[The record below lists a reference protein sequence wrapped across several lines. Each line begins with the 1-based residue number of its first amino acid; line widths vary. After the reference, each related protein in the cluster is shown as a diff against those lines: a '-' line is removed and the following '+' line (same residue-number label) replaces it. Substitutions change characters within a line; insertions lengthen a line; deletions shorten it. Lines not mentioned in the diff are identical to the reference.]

1 MISLVDNQLP
11 LTVSPS
17 ASLFFPPISPSL
29 SSHMPGGKQR
39 ATTIPPSTAT
49 GKRQNTT
56 TMPKE
61 RHKFLSC
68 NIFLLLTTIFTT
80 AVIHHVSADDAD
92 VMAKL
97 AKSLNPFP
105 SGWTGSNFCK
115 WQGVN
120 CDSSNKVSSIN
131 LSSKSLSGIL
141 PSEINQL
148 SSLKSLSLQRNQF
161 SGPLPALSD
170 LASLQ
175 EVNLDENSFNS
186 IPTGFLSGLTSLQ
199 SFSINNNTNL
209 PTWRIPDTLQDSTSL
224 TSFLAS
230 KANISLRLS
239 YNNMTGSLP
248 ASFAKSG
255 IQNLWLNNQAM
266 GFSGTIDVL
275 GTMTQLNA
283 VWLHANKFSGPI
295 PDLSACTEL
304 SDLSFAIMLSPLQN
318 VALQN
323 NKFQG
328 PMPSFPRG
336 VQVNLGTMN
345 NFCLSTPGPCDPQV
359 TALLEAAGAM
369 NYPVALAESWEGNN
383 PCQQWNFITCEKGS
397 VTIINFGKQNW
408 TGTISPAFANLT
420 NLKSLF
426 LNDNELVGTIPQ
438 SLTTLKQ
445 LQILDLSNNNISGKI
460 PAFPSSV
467 MVRVTGNVLIGKDV
481 PISSP
486 GGSSSSN
493 NGANVPSG
501 TDGGESS
508 SVSPWVIV
516 VPVVVFIIVIAVLG
530 FVIYRRYLN
539 KQNKKYKWVSKRSE
553 GGHSD
558 KQMIGHMDQAK
569 DNVKSPNSS
578 ISISVTPIRI
588 SAEKTDYHVYD
599 GGNITIPIEV
609 LREATDNFSENNI
622 VGKGGFGIVYRGQ
635 LHDGTRIAGLHEF
648 KAEIEV
654 LTRVRHRNLVA
665 LHGFCENGSERLLV
679 YEYMPQGCL
688 GQHLFHWK
696 EIGIPPL
703 IWNQRVTIALD
714 VARGVEYL
722 HSLAQ
727 QSFIHRDLKPSN
739 ILLGDDIRAKVS
751 DFGLVRSAPDGNY
764 SVETRLAGTFGYLA
778 PEYAATGRVTTK
790 VDVYAFGVVL
800 MEIITGR
807 KALDDSL
814 PDERSHLVTWFR
826 RLLPDKD
833 AVKAALDPVL
843 LSVMDQDSFQSVWK
857 VAELAGH
864 CTARESY
871 QRPDM
876 SHAVNVLS
884 PLVEQWKPAPD
895 DEDSFGIDFHMS
907 LPQVL
912 QKWKANEDSSSTLSS
927 NFFNGNTNNYTTSST
942 STGMTMNLRS
952 SRARLTTING
962 R

>member
-1 MISLVDNQLP
+1 
-11 LTVSPS
+11 
-17 ASLFFPPISPSL
+17 
-29 SSHMPGGKQR
+29 
-39 ATTIPPSTAT
+39 
-49 GKRQNTT
+49 
-56 TMPKE
+56 MPKE

-68 NIFLLLTTIFTT
+68 NIFLLLTTIFTA

-230 KANISLRLS
+230 KANIVGEIPDIFGSLPNFQSLRLS

-275 GTMTQLNA
+275 GTMTQLNE

-304 SDLSFAIMLSPLQN
+304 SDLQLRIMLSPLQN

-336 VQVNLGTMN
+336 VQV
-345 NFCLSTPGPCDPQV
+345 

-369 NYPVALAESWEGNN
+369 NYPMALAESWEG
-383 PCQQWNFITCEKGS
+383 
-397 VTIINFGKQNW
+397 IIHVSN
-408 TGTISPAFANLT
+408 GTL
-420 NLKSLF
+420 LH
-426 LNDNELVGTIPQ
+426 

-467 MVRVTGNVLIGKDV
+467 TVRVTGNVLIGKDV

-508 SVSPWVIV
+508 SISPWVIV
-516 VPVVVFIIVIAVLG
+516 VPVVVFVIVISVLG

-578 ISISVTPIRI
+578 SSISVTPIRI

-609 LREATDNFSENNI
+609 LR
-622 VGKGGFGIVYRGQ
+622 K
-635 LHDGTRIAGLHEF
+635 
-648 KAEIEV
+648 
-654 LTRVRHRNLVA
+654 
-665 LHGFCENGSERLLV
+665 
-679 YEYMPQGCL
+679 
-688 GQHLFHWK
+688 
-696 EIGIPPL
+696 
-703 IWNQRVTIALD
+703 
-714 VARGVEYL
+714 
-722 HSLAQ
+722 Q
-727 QSFIHRDLKPSN
+727 QIIS
-739 ILLGDDIRAKVS
+739 AK
-751 DFGLVRSAPDGNY
+751 
-764 SVETRLAGTFGYLA
+764 
-778 PEYAATGRVTTK
+778 
-790 VDVYAFGVVL
+790 
-800 MEIITGR
+800 IT
-807 KALDDSL
+807 
-814 PDERSHLVTWFR
+814 W
-826 RLLPDKD
+826 
-833 AVKAALDPVL
+833 
-843 LSVMDQDSFQSVWK
+843 
-857 VAELAGH
+857 
-864 CTARESY
+864 
-871 QRPDM
+871 
-876 SHAVNVLS
+876 
-884 PLVEQWKPAPD
+884 
-895 DEDSFGIDFHMS
+895 
-907 LPQVL
+907 
-912 QKWKANEDSSSTLSS
+912 
-927 NFFNGNTNNYTTSST
+927 
-942 STGMTMNLRS
+942 
-952 SRARLTTING
+952 
-962 R
+962 